1 MYVSW
6 PTQMVNA
13 ATPLSK
19 AMEYETIPA
28 EMPVAPSTPETLIYD
43 GYLRNIQTLF
53 SLLPIKYQRFIGNLP
68 SIQLTLTIKHSRNL
82 NNKK

>member
-6 PTQMVNA
+6 PTQMVKA

-19 AMEYETIPA
+19 AMEYETTPA
-28 EMPVAPSTPETLIYD
+28 EMPPVTVAPSTPETLFYD

-53 SLLPIKYQRFIGNLP
+53 SLLPIKY
-68 SIQLTLTIKHSRNL
+68 
-82 NNKK
+82 